1 MEATTTPT
9 LEESLA
15 KFAARV
21 AEGKATS
28 DELAFMTKVAGLAA
42 SFRLTI
48 DAGELVQN
56 IDREFASMAPK
67 GR

>member
-21 AEGKATS
+21 AEGKATPE
-28 DELAFMTKVAGLAA
+28 ELAFMTKVARNRLQEIPIDVQCLGKVLANHP
-42 SFRLTI
+42 R
-48 DAGELVQN
+48 
-56 IDREFASMAPK
+56 
-67 GR
+67 

>member
-1 MEATTTPT
+1 METTTTPT

-28 DELAFMTKVAGLAA
+28 DELAFMMKVATCCKEIHAI
-42 SFRLTI
+42 SFDAKKYLT
-48 DAGELVQN
+48 AY
-56 IDREFASMAPK
+56 
-67 GR
+67 